1 MVKKKG
7 ATVAREKTMAA
18 QRTILS
24 MPPDLKDRIS
34 SFRFSERIA
43 SEAEAIRQLITEALD
58 ARGVKADEPK
68 KA

>member
-1 MVKKKG
+1 MAK
-7 ATVAREKTMAA
+7 EKTMAPN
-18 QRTILS
+18 RTILS
-24 MPPDLKDRIS
+24 MPPDLKDRIA

-58 ARGVKADEPK
+58 ARGVKAEGPK